1 MNIIAIA
8 VIAGIALGAL
18 VFTGRAIACA
28 RFNRA
33 LRAYV
38 LPADRRAF
46 LQSVSPAADGR
57 RSA

>member
-1 MNIIAIA
+1 MNVIVIA
-8 VIAGIALGAL
+8 VITGIAMGAV

-28 RFNRA
+28 RFNRT

-38 LPADRRAF
+38 LPADRRTF

-57 RSA
+57 QSA

>member
-1 MNIIAIA
+1 MNIVAIA
-8 VIAGIALGAL
+8 VIAALALSAL

-28 RFNRA
+28 RFNHA
-33 LRAYV
+33 LRSYV

-46 LQSVSPAADGR
+46 LQSVPPAADGR